1 MHILI
6 FIKDN
11 RKCIFFFLEHFFES
25 KQIYGWHNVR
35 IVLFEYHIVEKSIEW
50 QFGILS
56 YPKITFCVCWVSNF
70 WWQHA
75 NFFAIANSDLMWRY
89 AVFRSL
95 NKFFKQKRSY
105 VRNKSNW
112 QDTFIT
118 MCSIFAAS
126 KLSLQLLLFYIQLIR
141 LNKLLSSFCYFD
153 EISLWRF
160 DLFNRYQKL
169 HKCSY

>member
-1 MHILI
+1 MPRWDASYAHSNFYQRQSKMHFL
-6 FIKDN
+6 FLGTLFWIKTN
-11 RKCIFFFLEHFFES
+11 IWR
-25 KQIYGWHNVR
+25 HNAR
-35 IVLFEYHIVEKSIEW
+35 NVLFEYHIVAKSIEW

-75 NFFAIANSDLMWRY
+75 NFFTIANSDWMWRY
-89 AVFRSL
+89 AVFGVSTSY
-95 NKFFKQKRSY
+95 FKQKRSY

-126 KLSLQLLLFYIQLIR
+126 ELSLQLIIFAYSLLGRMGYFHHFVILIKHQNG
-141 LNKLLSSFCYFD
+141 L
-153 EISLWRF
+153 
-160 DLFNRYQKL
+160 
-169 HKCSY
+169 